1 MIFNPTPLAGSYV
14 IGLAPISD
22 NRGWFSRFYCK
33 EEFLQI
39 GHSKEWV
46 QANHSV
52 THALGTIRGLHF
64 QRPPN
69 AEIKLVRCISGAVYD
84 VIVDLRKNSATFLQW
99 FGVELSAAN
108 KQMLYIPEGFAHG
121 FQTLQ
126 NDTELLYFHSE
137 FYAPGAEEGLP
148 YNDDT
153 LNIRWPLPVTELSQ
167 RDQEHSFINKNFQG
181 I

>member
-108 KQMLYIPEGFAHG
+108 KQMIYIPEGFAHG

-153 LNIRWPLPVTELSQ
+153 LNISWPMPVTELSQ

>member
-39 GHSKEWV
+39 GHSKDWV

-64 QRPPN
+64 QRPPYTEN
-69 AEIKLVRCISGAVYD
+69 KLVRCISGAVYD

-108 KQMLYIPEGFAHG
+108 KQMIYIPEGFAHG

-137 FYAPGAEEGLP
+137 FYAPDAEEGLP
-148 YNDDT
+148 FNDDN
-153 LNIRWPLPVTELSQ
+153 LNIRWPMPVTELSQ

>member
-1 MIFNPTPLAGSYV
+1 M
-14 IGLAPISD
+14 
-22 NRGWFSRFYCK
+22 
-33 EEFLQI
+33 
-39 GHSKEWV
+39 
-46 QANHSV
+46 
-52 THALGTIRGLHF
+52 
-64 QRPPN
+64 
-69 AEIKLVRCISGAVYD
+69 
-84 VIVDLRKNSATFLQW
+84 IVDLRKNSATFLQW

-167 RDQEHSFINKNFQG
+167 RDREHSFINKNFQG